1 MRNCSAYSLLSPAL
15 VPPKR
20 THVPCFGRSM
30 VNGFVGSDSSRYYW
44 IIEKASAPF
53 HYLVLTHGIFSMHDS
68 YSWMRV
74 AARQAAVAAAA
85 IVVAASVPAQT
96 FPAKP
101 VRIISPYAPGGL
113 GDLVPRAIAAGLSE
127 ALGQQVIVE
136 NRPGQSAIVGTQH
149 VKSAPPDGYTLL
161 SVAVTFAR
169 VPGVVKAAGYDP
181 RSDFTGVSLVCR
193 IPQVLVVNQAHPA
206 RTLQDLVA
214 QAKAKPGEI
223 TYGSSGNGSTGHVAA
238 ELFMRATGT
247 KLTQVSYKGNAQALV
262 DVMGGQIAMMFDQV
276 STSAA
281 PVRGAKLRALAV
293 TSRERSS
300 VLPEV
305 PSLHE
310 LGYTGFDDVTWNGIV
325 APAATPREVVNRL
338 HAAVAK
344 ALANPEMKKKYAER
358 GIDLAASASPEEFTQ
373 YIRAEADAFL
383 KLVKEAGIQVE

>member
-1 MRNCSAYSLLSPAL
+1 MKEALLAVLLSLA
-15 VPPKR
+15 
-20 THVPCFGRSM
+20 
-30 VNGFVGSDSSRYYW
+30 
-44 IIEKASAPF
+44 ASAF
-53 HYLVLTHGIFSMHDS
+53 
-68 YSWMRV
+68 
-74 AARQAAVAAAA
+74 
-85 IVVAASVPAQT
+85 AQS

-101 VRIISPYAPGGL
+101 VRMIVPLVPGGNQ
-113 GDLVPRAIAAGLSE
+113 DIVARAVAEELTKN
-127 ALGQQVIVE
+127 LGQQVIVE
-136 NRPGQSAIVGTQH
+136 NRPGQSAIIGTQH
-149 VKSAPPDGYTLL
+149 VKNASPDGYTLL

-181 RSDFTGVSLVCR
+181 RTDFTGVSLVCR

-247 KLTQVSYKGNAQALV
+247 RLTQVSYKGNAQALV

-281 PVRGAKLRALAV
+281 QVRGAKLRALAV

-310 LGYTGFDDVTWNGIV
+310 LGYAGFDDVTWNGIV
-325 APAATPREVVNRL
+325 TPAATPGEVVNRL

-358 GIDLAASASPEEFTQ
+358 GIDLVASASPEEFTQ
-373 YIRAEADAFL
+373 YVRAEADAFVR
-383 KLVKEAGIQVE
+383 LVKEAGIQVE

>member
-1 MRNCSAYSLLSPAL
+1 VKTAVLSVL
-15 VPPKR
+15 V
-20 THVPCFGRSM
+20 F
-30 VNGFVGSDSSRYYW
+30 
-44 IIEKASAPF
+44 
-53 HYLVLTHGIFSMHDS
+53 
-68 YSWMRV
+68 V
-74 AARQAAVAAAA
+74 AANAL
-85 IVVAASVPAQT
+85 AQS

-101 VRIISPYAPGGL
+101 VRMIVPLVPGGNQ
-113 GDLVPRAIAAGLSE
+113 DIVARAVAEELAKS
-127 ALGQQVIVE
+127 LGQQVIVE
-136 NRPGQSAIVGTQH
+136 NRPGQSAIIGTQH
-149 VKSAPPDGYTLL
+149 AKSAPPDGYTLL

-181 RSDFTGVSLVCR
+181 RTDFTGVSLVCR
-193 IPQVLVVNQAHPA
+193 IPQVLVVNQAYPA

-247 KLTQVSYKGNAQALV
+247 KLTQVS
-262 DVMGGQIAMMFDQV
+262 
-276 STSAA
+276 TSAA
-281 PVRGAKLRALAV
+281 QVRGAKLRALAV

-310 LGYTGFDDVTWNGIV
+310 LGYSGFDDVTWNGIV

-358 GIDLAASASPEEFTQ
+358 GIDLVASASPEEFTQ
-373 YIRAEADAFL
+373 YVRAEADAFV
-383 KLVKEAGIQVE
+383 KLVKETGIQME